1 MKKLVGVVV
10 HMSKHSGVVVP
21 MDSMVRLEHSMVELG
36 ELLAIRV
43 FRL

>member
-1 MKKLVGVVV
+1 MFN
-10 HMSKHSGVVVP
+10 HSGVVVP
-21 MDSMVRLEHSMVELG
+21 MASMVRLEYNMVQLG